1 MWFSWDIIKWL
12 IAINFDVNIEKRW
25 ERARAFEMWTTTAST
40 IMSDNDRTASWLHY
54 YWRTI
59 VLAVSCTYSRQLLMF
74 SFRNFKCLRS
84 LLCARHM
91 YIFFYWFSH
100 SVFDLNTRPENWIAL
115 LIHNNQLQ
123 LGILCMEQSYALMS
137 YTHAKYAYRYCTR
150 ATHTHAHTNAQYS
163 WTRLH
168 CHCNLLHFC
177 ALHAS
182 SSRDRHNNFMPD
194 LKDSKEHFIIIIKL
208 DMSFILQ

>member
-1 MWFSWDIIKWL
+1 MWFSFLLEFIANHIIKWL

-25 ERARAFEMWTTTAST
+25 ERTRAFEMWITTTST

-54 YWRTI
+54 YWQTI

-84 LLCARHM
+84 LLCTVQARHM

-123 LGILCMEQSYALMS
+123 LGILCIEQSYALMS
-137 YTHAKYAYRYCTR
+137 YTHAKYAYMYNTR
-150 ATHTHAHTNAQYS
+150 ATHTHAHINAHIHEPDSIVIVTYCIS
-163 WTRLH
+163 VL
-168 CHCNLLHFC
+168 
-177 ALHAS
+177 
-182 SSRDRHNNFMPD
+182 FMRRQAVTD
-194 LKDSKEHFIIIIKL
+194 TIILCQI
-208 DMSFILQ
+208 

>member
-1 MWFSWDIIKWL
+1 MPDNKWVINETNVILIFAWYIIKWL

-25 ERARAFEMWTTTAST
+25 ERARAFEMWTTTTATT
-40 IMSDNDRTASWLHY
+40 IMSDNDRTASWLHF

-137 YTHAKYAYRYCTR
+137 YTHAKYAYRCSTR
-150 ATHTHAHTNAQYS
+150 ATHSHAHTNAHIHELDSIVIVTYCIS
-163 WTRLH
+163 VL
-168 CHCNLLHFC
+168 
-177 ALHAS
+177 
-182 SSRDRHNNFMPD
+182 FMRRQAVTD
-194 LKDSKEHFIIIIKL
+194 TIILCQI
-208 DMSFILQ
+208 